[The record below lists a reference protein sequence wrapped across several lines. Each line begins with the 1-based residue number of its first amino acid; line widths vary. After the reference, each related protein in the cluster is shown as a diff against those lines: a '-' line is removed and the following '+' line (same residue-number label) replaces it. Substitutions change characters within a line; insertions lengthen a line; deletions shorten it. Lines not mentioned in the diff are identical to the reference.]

1 MTNLLKSTTVIIFAW
16 RCKWSGDKLPLK
28 ANKSFLPRNI
38 MFQNMLV
45 HQIKVVWMA
54 PLQPKCSCNFIKI
67 CKTTFG
73 IVAACTRTACMFPS
87 VGVQS
92 AIFLHL
98 LQKYFFTSCRNISPT
113 PVKTFAYLLQKYF
126 STSCFDFHHDTLF
139 LAPSHPPPPLS
150 AKIGSFWRHD
160 EICKTF

>member
-1 MTNLLKSTTVIIFAW
+1 
-16 RCKWSGDKLPLK
+16 
-28 ANKSFLPRNI
+28 
-38 MFQNMLV
+38 MLV

-139 LAPSHPPPPLS
+139 LAPSHPPPPSLPKLGAFGDTMRFAKLFSIYFWGCKRFCDNYS
-150 AKIGSFWRHD
+150 ACFLALTQIINS
-160 EICKTF
+160 